1 MQQSKALTV
10 QARMCSFRLTLHNSR
25 TPNSLFHEVTSGGAY
40 NQIEHIFRKKT
51 NCFRKTSFRYH

>member
-40 NQIEHIFRKKT
+40 NQIEHIFRKK
-51 NCFRKTSFRYH
+51 NELFS